1 MTLSFFGGRLR
12 VNLLLL
18 PVAAFMMAVSGID
31 RAVAFFC
38 ALLLHEG
45 AHGAAA
51 SALGV
56 RVESVELL
64 PFGCA
69 ANMESM
75 ALVSAGSEA
84 IIAAAGPCANILFA
98 ALLGCLPEETVFSA
112 ALFNS
117 NAALACINLLPALPM
132 DGGRIFA
139 SVLRLG
145 LTPARA
151 AKISGAIGAAAGAC
165 VFAAGVYM
173 AVCGEV
179 NPTLF
184 IVGAFMSYSGIK
196 YVKSSEFMY
205 MRRLTALPGEM
216 ARRGSAEVRTLAMH
230 ENHTLG
236 EALTRMDARHY
247 NVVRVVGDDMCTVK
261 TLDQGEV
268 TKAILKHS
276 SGEKLGKV

>member
-18 PVAAFMMAVSGID
+18 PVAAFMMAASGVDKAI
-31 RAVAFFC
+31 AFFC

-84 IIAAAGPCANILFA
+84 IIAAAGPCANIIFA
-98 ALLGCLPEETVFSA
+98 ALLGCIPEETVFSE

-139 SVLRLG
+139 SVLRVG
-145 LTPARA
+145 LSPARA
-151 AKISGAIGAAAGAC
+151 TKISGAIGVGVGVCVVAAGA
-165 VFAAGVYM
+165 YL
-173 AVCGEV
+173 AVRGRV
-179 NPTLF
+179 NLTLF
-184 IVGAFMSYSGIK
+184 IVGGFMSYSGIK

-216 ARRGSAEVRTLAMH
+216 AKRGSVQVRTLAMH

-236 EALTRMDARHY
+236 EALNRMDARHY

-268 TKAILKHS
+268 TKAIMEHS
-276 SGEKLGKV
+276 SGDKLNEI